1 MRRYTLLFAACVI
14 ISQGCNQKS
23 TQIMTE
29 QKKTAIAEE
38 VEARVVDYLD
48 AIKQLD
54 LARML
59 DFWADTEGF
68 VFAGDGSLVVGYEKY
83 AAQLKDVIPKTTKVN
98 NIEKKKPHIYVLA
111 KDAVSYT
118 MEYSWRMTME
128 SGDTINAK
136 GSWLY
141 VFKKFDDTWR
151 VVHSAGA
158 HIYN

>member
-1 MRRYTLLFAACVI
+1 
-14 ISQGCNQKS
+14 
-23 TQIMTE
+23 MTE
-29 QKKTAIAEE
+29 QKKIAIAEE

-68 VFAGDGSLVVGYEKY
+68 VFAGDGSLVVGYENY

-118 MEYSWRMTME
+118 MEYSWSMIRE

-141 VFKKFDDTWR
+141 VFKKFDDKWQ